1 MVKLKLILESD
12 TQTYKK
18 LQFIR
23 ASVNNIQRTLRQIDW
38 SKATENE
45 KRDIKGSIQ
54 RLIQIIK

>member
-23 ASVNNIQRTLRQIDW
+23 ASVNNIQRILRQIDW

>member
-1 MVKLKLILESD
+1 MKLQTLLESD
-12 TQTYKK
+12 TQTHKR

-45 KRDIKGSIQ
+45 KRDVKGSIQ
-54 RLIQIIK
+54 RLVQIIK